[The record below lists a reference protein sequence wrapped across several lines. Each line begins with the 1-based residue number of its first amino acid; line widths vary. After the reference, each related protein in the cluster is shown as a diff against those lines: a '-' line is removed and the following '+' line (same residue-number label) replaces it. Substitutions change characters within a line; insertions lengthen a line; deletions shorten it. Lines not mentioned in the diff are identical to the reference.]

1 MNLKDNAPLYLLTA
15 SLLAVAV
22 YLKSPVIAV
31 AIVALWGVHAS
42 EAVFTRKNRDAD
54 IVEMQAV
61 LAAHKAKMDL
71 LSKDITNV
79 AERAKTILGDVY

>member
-1 MNLKDNAPLYLLTA
+1 MNQNTPLYLLTA

-31 AIVALWGVHAS
+31 SIVALWGVHAS

-54 IVEMQAV
+54 IADMLATM
-61 LAAHKAKMDL
+61 AAHKAKMDAL
-71 LSKDITNV
+71 TKDINNV
-79 AERAKTILGDVY
+79 AERARTILGETY